1 MKATYRMTEFKIVQ
15 EMERGEGEVSR
26 VFQALAASIS
36 ISLVTFHAA
45 AL

>member
-1 MKATYRMTEFKIVQ
+1 MTKFKIVQ
-15 EMERGEGEVSR
+15 EMERGEGEPSR
-26 VFQALAASIS
+26 VFQALAASFS